1 MVTSERVV
9 VFDLGGVLV
18 RICRSWREGCAA
30 AGLEVRGGTD
40 SEGVMARV
48 RTVFAAYDEG
58 RVSCEE
64 AFVRLSEAVGG
75 VYSAA
80 ELARIHDAWLIGAYD
95 GVDGLVE
102 ELCAAGVITGVLSNT
117 NHRHWTRMRASYG
130 VLGRITH
137 PHASH
142 LLRVRKPDEGIYR
155 LFEERTGASA
165 AQMIFF
171 DDLEENVA
179 AAARRGWSAHR
190 VDFAGDT
197 AAQMRAVLRREGV
210 LP

>member
-1 MVTSERVV
+1 MVASKRVV

-30 AGLEVRGGTD
+30 AGLPVRAEMD
-40 SEGVMARV
+40 SDGVMSRV
-48 RTVFAAYDEG
+48 RSVFAAYDEG

-64 AFVRLSEAVGG
+64 AFERLSEAVGG
-75 VYSAA
+75 AYSPE
-80 ELARIHDAWLIGAYD
+80 ELARLHDAWLIGVYE
-95 GVDGLVE
+95 GVEGLVD
-102 ELCAAGVITGVLSNT
+102 ELASAGVTTGVLSNT

-171 DDLEENVA
+171 DDLEENVE
-179 AAARRGWSAHR
+179 AAARRGWFAHR

-197 AAQMRAVLRREGV
+197 AAQMRGVLRREGV